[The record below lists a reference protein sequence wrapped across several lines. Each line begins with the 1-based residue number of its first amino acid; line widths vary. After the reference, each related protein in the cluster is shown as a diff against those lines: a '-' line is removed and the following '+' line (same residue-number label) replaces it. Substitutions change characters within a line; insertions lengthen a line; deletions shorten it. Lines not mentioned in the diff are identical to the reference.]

1 MVEWRKRT
9 VTAAKAL
16 NIPCKK
22 AERATRKILETLEP
36 ARTPGPISQ
45 AKDQQLSRDLLA
57 ICDKA
62 SQLSLIF
69 RESKAIFKIV
79 VPYSD
84 VDVLA
89 DNPEMELIAMED
101 GRNPP
106 RRPRVLFTAFG
117 GLEKTVLSPDG
128 RENVVRLEKAHVVG
142 YEAQASR
149 SGDYTR

>member
-16 NIPCKK
+16 NRPCGK

-36 ARTPGPISQ
+36 ARTPGPTSQ
-45 AKDQQLSRDLLA
+45 AKAQQLNRDLRV
-57 ICDKA
+57 ICEKA
-62 SQLSLIF
+62 SQLSLTF

-79 VPYSD
+79 VPYSN

-101 GRNPP
+101 GSVPP

-117 GLEKTVLSPDG
+117 GLEKTALSPDG
-128 RENVVRLEKAHVVG
+128 REDVVRLEKAHVVG
-142 YEAQASR
+142 YKAQGSR
-149 SGDYTR
+149 SGEYTR